1 MDTNSSIIFQGKHT
15 NDMILDMY
23 KKANGH
29 KVYGLYLLGIPVYSI
44 ADPDLVRR
52 ILVKDFDHFVDR
64 QENRFKE
71 VSRSKTDEV

>member
-1 MDTNSSIIFQGKHT
+1 
-15 NDMILDMY
+15 MILDMY
-23 KKANGH
+23 KKANGR

-52 ILVKDFDHFVDR
+52 ILVKDFDHFDDR